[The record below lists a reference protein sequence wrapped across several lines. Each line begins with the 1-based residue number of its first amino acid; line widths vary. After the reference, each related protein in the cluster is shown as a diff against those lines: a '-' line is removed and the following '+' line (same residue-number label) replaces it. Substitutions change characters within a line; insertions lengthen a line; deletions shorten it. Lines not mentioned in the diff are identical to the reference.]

1 MPKRVKIVF
10 FGDVK
15 DNGYRFFIKQKAI
28 ELKLKGFCH
37 LNEQGRLEV
46 EVEGETNAVDEFI
59 AFVQRGVSIQAE
71 QTGFELSI
79 FDELKGYKTMTSDI
93 V

>member
-1 MPKRVKIVF
+1 MKRVHFIF
-10 FGDVK
+10 LGDIE
-15 DNGYRFFIKQKAI
+15 GTGSRFFIKQKAI

-46 EVEGETNAVDEFI
+46 EVEGEANAVDEFI
-59 AFVQRGVSIQAE
+59 AFVQKGVSIQAE

>member
-28 ELKLKGFCH
+28 ELGLKGYCE
-37 LNEQGRLEV
+37 LNSDHQLEA
-46 EVEGETNAVDEFI
+46 EVEGSTNAVDEFI
-59 AFVQRGVSIQAE
+59 LFAQKGVSLQAQSNQFTLE
-71 QTGFELSI
+71 I
-79 FDELKGYKTMTSDI
+79 FDNLKGSEG
-93 V
+93 